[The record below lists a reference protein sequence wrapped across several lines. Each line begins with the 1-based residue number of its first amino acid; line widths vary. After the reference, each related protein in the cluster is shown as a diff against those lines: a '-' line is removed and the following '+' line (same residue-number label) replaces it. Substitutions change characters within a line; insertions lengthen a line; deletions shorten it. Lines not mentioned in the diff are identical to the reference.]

1 VVPSALS
8 AKTPLA
14 LAAALP
20 LRRLIEM
27 CVRARRIEAT
37 ELPASPA
44 SVARSSPAE
53 AQPGSS
59 ADAGLTEAEKM
70 RQRIFQRKAA
80 AAGAG
85 SPAASPEPLRG
96 QVAESSPSADPA
108 AEEDYEE
115 MMRRRRAESILK
127 KKEDEKQDRKNI
139 IKAFHEKAKE
149 KGTLTNTK
157 HLIIITYL
165 LRLLC

>member
-1 VVPSALS
+1 V
-8 AKTPLA
+8 
-14 LAAALP
+14 LAAALL
-20 LRRLIEM
+20 LRRLIERL
-27 CVRARRIEAT
+27 RAHRIEAT

-44 SVARSSPAE
+44 SVARASPTE
-53 AQPGSS
+53 AQPG
-59 ADAGLTEAEKM
+59 DAGLTEAEKM

-139 IKAFHEKAKE
+139 IKAFHEKVKE
-149 KGTLTNTK
+149 KGTN
-157 HLIIITYL
+157 
-165 LRLLC
+165 